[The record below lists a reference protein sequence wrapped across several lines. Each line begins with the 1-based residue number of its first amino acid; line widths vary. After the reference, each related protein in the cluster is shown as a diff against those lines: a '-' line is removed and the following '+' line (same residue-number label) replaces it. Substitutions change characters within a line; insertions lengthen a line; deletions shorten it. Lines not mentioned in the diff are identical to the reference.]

1 MQRLWSRAASAQS
14 TCRCVSCYNTGTAGV
29 ASRGATAASKRRL
42 RIGNSVT
49 VFYSSIFAAA
59 ALADA
64 QAKDRRRVEWE
75 QKIAAV
81 KEDVNVLVNE
91 EHQLLS
97 KLESRGRRG
106 VVNRNGLRTQ
116 TRLYSTTAPPVHEVK
131 EDLEETTQE
140 EERDDLDMVRQAM
153 EDADD
158 ELEDLP
164 KSRDPKKPPNWLSGP
179 MVQQKAIRLL
189 ALKQLSIRLL
199 LRPAIAHNYNG
210 LPVNYDTKFDPPP
223 LNVAGLLNELRRLR
237 IRIRH
242 IAESSK
248 ENVDDVVHEL
258 RGRHYFDV
266 RQEKIRLDAEVER
279 DAGLYLGG
287 RMTLPEFL
295 LRLAGNLARST
306 DPDRPLTFKIMLLAF
321 TQTRQNDLGDLLLQ
335 TLLPNGFQ
343 LTSPLIISILNFFR
357 KKKDLKTF
365 DLFLRMLRGEGYP
378 VNLGKMPKFRQRT
391 INGIDLT
398 IPPLDSSNPV
408 LYGSLITASLRFN
421 QPERADAY
429 FQAARATGYMD
440 DYNTLFAFLRFY
452 AIRKDW
458 WNGLSTLKR
467 AVAFMGSTSA
477 HVESLAE
484 RLIFFMVYMCDAC
497 EKHPISEAIIAAA
510 MDSGFEPTIGEKQW
524 DLHIPTDPLADRWQ
538 KAADSSESDLR
549 DLPLG
554 DKCLTFADMSGKI
567 LTGLGHLS
575 KAEDPAWMRRKRQE
589 LFSRSILTAV
599 RSQNQPE
606 DTSSGSIAEPETETG
621 SATTQ
626 HAAVQPAPV
635 QPATTTSDYAQV
647 PRDNEALN
655 RATMEFEKQNEE
667 IVLLKRGIKKLQDAL
682 NGSLATYQSQLENT
696 VDQNQAITALQNEI
710 RDLRKTSQSG
720 KDSQQSHV
728 EIARSQDREIESL
741 RYEID
746 DLRKELAAER
756 ESFAEHVDKQ
766 NRMIMNKLESLERR
780 EHMQFDRTD
789 NYRGNGKATI
799 TPSGD
804 TEPQDFNSP
813 KIRFMFSKGSKHNR
827 S

>member
-1 MQRLWSRAASAQS
+1 MQRLWSRTASAQS

-42 RIGNSVT
+42 RVGNSVT

-64 QAKDRRRVEWE
+64 QAKDKRRVEWE
-75 QKIAAV
+75 QRIAAV

-91 EHQLLS
+91 EHKLLS

-106 VVNRNGLRTQ
+106 VVNGTRTQ
-116 TRLYSTTAPPVHEVK
+116 TRSYSTTASPADGVR
-131 EDLEETTQE
+131 EDLEDTDQAGGG
-140 EERDDLDMVRQAM
+140 DDLDMVRQAM

-164 KSRDPKKPPNWLSGP
+164 KTHELKKPPKWLSGP
-179 MVQQKAIRLL
+179 MLQQKAIRLL

-199 LRPAIAHNYNG
+199 LRPSIAHNYNG
-210 LPVNYDTKFDPPP
+210 LPVNYDADFDPPP
-223 LNVAGLLNELRRLR
+223 LNVSGLLGELNRLR

-242 IAESSK
+242 IAENGR
-248 ENVDDVVHEL
+248 ENVDDVVHDL
-258 RGRHYFDV
+258 RGRQYFAV
-266 RQEKIRLDAEVER
+266 RQEKIQLDAEVER
-279 DAGLYLGG
+279 DANLYLAG
-287 RMTLPEFL
+287 RMALPELL
-295 LRLAGNLARST
+295 LRLASNLSQST

-378 VNLGKMPKFRQRT
+378 VNLGKMPKFRQKT
-391 INGIDLT
+391 VNGIDLT
-398 IPPLDSSNPV
+398 VPPLDSSNPV
-408 LYGSLITASLRFN
+408 LYGSLITAALRFN

-497 EKHPISEAIIAAA
+497 EKHTVSEAIIMAA

-524 DLHIPTDPLADRWQ
+524 DMHIPTDPLADRWQ
-538 KAADSSESDLR
+538 KAAESSESDFQGR
-549 DLPLG
+549 PLG
-554 DKCLTFADMSGKI
+554 DKCFSFADMTGKI
-567 LTGLGHLS
+567 LTDLGHLS
-575 KAEDPAWMRRKRQE
+575 KADNPAWMRRKRQE
-589 LFSRSILTAV
+589 LFSRSILSAV
-599 RSQNQPE
+599 RSQRRLE
-606 DTSSGSIAEPETETG
+606 DTPSDSVAESEIESETEP
-621 SATTQ
+621 
-626 HAAVQPAPV
+626 AAIQPAKSNYEG
-635 QPATTTSDYAQV
+635 TQV
-647 PRDNEALN
+647 PENNDSLNWATRAL
-655 RATMEFEKQNEE
+655 EKQNDE
-667 IVLLKRGIKKLQDAL
+667 IMLLKHDIGKLQDAL
-682 NGSLATYQSQLENT
+682 NGSLASYQSQLGDT
-696 VDQNQAITALQNEI
+696 QDQTQAITALQTEI
-710 RDLRKTSQSG
+710 RDLRKISKIAKESY
-720 KDSQQSHV
+720 QSHL
-728 EIARSQDREIESL
+728 EISSAQDKEIQSL

-746 DLRKELAAER
+746 DLRKELASER
-756 ESFAEHVDKQ
+756 ESFAEYMEKQ
-766 NRMIMNKLESLERR
+766 NRALIAKLEGFERR
-780 EHMQFDRTD
+780 EEYVQFGRPDGCR
-789 NYRGNGKATI
+789 GKASTP
-799 TPSGD
+799 TPSAD
-804 TEPQDFNSP
+804 TEPQDINGP
-813 KIRFMFSKGSKHNR
+813 KVRFMFNKGSKYR
-827 S
+827 P

>member
-1 MQRLWSRAASAQS
+1 M
-14 TCRCVSCYNTGTAGV
+14 
-29 ASRGATAASKRRL
+29 

-75 QKIAAV
+75 QRIAAV

-91 EHQLLS
+91 EHKLLS
-97 KLESRGRRG
+97 KLESRGRRQG
-106 VVNRNGLRTQ
+106 IVNGARTQ
-116 TRLYSTTAPPVHEVK
+116 TRSYSTTAPPADALREGP
-131 EDLEETTQE
+131 EGTDQAE

-153 EDADD
+153 EEADD

-164 KSRDPKKPPNWLSGP
+164 RNYEPKKPPKWLSGP
-179 MVQQKAIRLL
+179 MLQQKAVRLL

-199 LRPAIAHNYNG
+199 LRPSIAHNYNG
-210 LPVNYDTKFDPPP
+210 LPVNYDTDFEPPP
-223 LNVAGLLNELRRLR
+223 LNVSGLLGELNRLR
-237 IRIRH
+237 IRMRH
-242 IAESSK
+242 IAENRR
-248 ENVDDVVHEL
+248 ENVDDVVQEL

-279 DAGLYLGG
+279 DTNMYLSG
-287 RMTLPEFL
+287 RMTLPELL
-295 LRLAGNLARST
+295 LRLASNLSRST

-321 TQTRQNDLGDLLLQ
+321 TQTRQNDLGDLMLQ

-378 VNLGKMPKFRQRT
+378 VNLGKMPKFRQKT

-408 LYGSLITASLRFN
+408 LYGSLITATLRFN

-484 RLIFFMVYMCDAC
+484 RLIFFMVHMCDAC
-497 EKHPISEAIIAAA
+497 EQHTVSEAIITAA

-524 DLHIPTDPLADRWQ
+524 DMHIPNDPLADRWQ
-538 KAADSSESDLR
+538 KAAESSESDLQSR
-549 DLPLG
+549 SLG
-554 DKCLTFADMSGKI
+554 DKCLTFADITGKI
-567 LTGLGHLS
+567 FTDIGHLS
-575 KAEDPAWMRRKRQE
+575 KAENPTWMRKKRQE
-589 LFSRSILTAV
+589 LFSRSILSAV
-599 RSQNQPE
+599 RSQKHPE
-606 DTSSGSIAEPETETG
+606 QRPSESIAEPDRESAAIHPAKSNPEETQVPGDTG
-621 SATTQ
+621 SL
-626 HAAVQPAPV
+626 
-635 QPATTTSDYAQV
+635 DW
-647 PRDNEALN
+647 
-655 RATMEFEKQNEE
+655 ATMALEKQNEE
-667 IVLLKRGIKKLQDAL
+667 IMLLKRDIGKLQDAL
-682 NGSLATYQSQLENT
+682 NGSLASYQSQIGDTL
-696 VDQNQAITALQNEI
+696 DQNQAITALQTEI
-710 RDLRKTSQSG
+710 RDLRKISKIAKESY
-720 KDSQQSHV
+720 QSHA
-728 EIARSQDREIESL
+728 EISSSQEREIESL

-746 DLRKELAAER
+746 DLRRELAAER
-756 ESFAEHVDKQ
+756 ESFAEHMEKQ
-766 NRMIMNKLESLERR
+766 NRAIIAKLEGFERR
-780 EHMQFDRTD
+780 EEYIQFGRADSCRPKPNAAPT
-789 NYRGNGKATI
+789 
-799 TPSGD
+799 GD
-804 TEPQDFNSP
+804 AESQDFNSP
-813 KIRFMFSKGSKHNR
+813 KVRFMFNRGSKYR
-827 S
+827 P